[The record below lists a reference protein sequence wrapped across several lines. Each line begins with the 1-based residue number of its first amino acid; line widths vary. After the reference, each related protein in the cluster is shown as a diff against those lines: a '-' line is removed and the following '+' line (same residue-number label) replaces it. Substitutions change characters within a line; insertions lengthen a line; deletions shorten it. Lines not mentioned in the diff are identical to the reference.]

1 MTVMAID
8 KRYLLIGAAIVA
20 ALGVGFTA
28 ARLTDRA
35 PVAAEAEEHAEESAA
50 PGFVQLAPSEAAA
63 AGVQLAALER
73 GGGSELVLPGRVAFA
88 PGAQSVVGAP
98 LGGTVSQVH
107 VAAGTR
113 VGPGAALATV
123 RSAEGA
129 VTRASLDSARASAEA
144 ARAVEARE
152 RRLLNAGVVARQDW
166 EAARAASLRAQADL
180 RAAQAQTAA
189 LGSPGSN
196 GVTVIRSPIGGVV
209 TRVAV
214 SPGSVL
220 AQAAEVAEIANTT
233 QVELVFDVPP
243 ASVGLIVV
251 GAQVQA
257 RQPDGEVVTA
267 IVTAVAPG
275 AAGGGATVRARPTGP
290 TPPPGTI
297 LSARIPG
304 GGGGALTVPSEAVQT
319 IDGVPSVFVAE
330 AAGFRAR
337 PVVTGRVAAGRT
349 EILRGLTGSERVAGQ
364 GAFLLKA
371 ELAKGEAEHG
381 H

>member
-1 MTVMAID
+1 M
-8 KRYLLIGAAIVA
+8 A
-20 ALGVGFTA
+20 ALGVGFSA
-28 ARLTDRA
+28 ARLTEQS
-35 PVAAEAEEHAEESAA
+35 PVRAEAEEHAEGEEHAEESAA
-50 PGFVQLAPSEAAA
+50 PGFVQLTPTAAAA
-63 AGVQLAALER
+63 AGVQLASLER

-144 ARAVEARE
+144 ARTVEARE
-152 RRLLNAGVVARQDW
+152 RRLLDAGVVARQDW
-166 EAARAASLRAQADL
+166 EAARAASLRAQADV

-196 GVTVIRSPIGGVV
+196 GIAVIRSPIGGVV

-214 SPGSVL
+214 SPGSVV
-220 AQAAEVAEIANTT
+220 AQAGDVAEIANTAR
-233 QVELVFDVPP
+233 VELIFDAPP
-243 ASVGLIVV
+243 ASLGLIVV
-251 GAQVQA
+251 GAPVQA
-257 RQPDGEVVTA
+257 RQPDGEVINAVITA
-267 IVTAVAPG
+267 SAPG
-275 AAGGGATVRARPTGP
+275 AAGGGATVRARPTGRV
-290 TPPPGTI
+290 PPPGTI
-297 LSARIPG
+297 VSARISG
-304 GGGGALTVPSEAVQT
+304 GGGGLLTVPSEAVQT

-330 AAGFRAR
+330 PNGFRAR
-337 PVVTGRVAAGRT
+337 PVVTGLVAAGRT
-349 EILRGLTGSERVAGQ
+349 EIVRGLSGTERVAGQ